1 MIQHVSD
8 GVKLL
13 LLAETDMELLAPR
26 GWGKAEGSVSPLGL
40 SWPQLW
46 QEGQEVLGQGQG
58 PGPGRA
64 SGLGLGR

>member
-1 MIQHVSD
+1 MSD

-13 LLAETDMELLAPR
+13 LLAETDMELLTLC
-26 GWGKAEGSVSPLGL
+26 GWGKAEGSVSELGL

-58 PGPGRA
+58 PGPGPGRA
-64 SGLGLGR
+64 RGLGLGR